1 MSIRRDDTILHI
13 ILLIVDL
20 IGSLLSII
28 IAFAIRYRRLLGISK
43 NWDCMWLVL
52 LILVLTVAFNIFI
65 TPVKKYISRGVF
77 AELTDIAIRQTISI
91 VATVVVLYLAHNADI
106 FSRLVFTY
114 YIVISIIVVWV
125 FRLITKSYLKKYYKN
140 SDAAIRVIVVA
151 DKARLPRIMDVF
163 NNSNEWNK
171 IITKTYAIE
180 DVRYQAV
187 IDYATRYEVDEAFVS
202 IVDTDDKEQ
211 YQEFLSRLVGMGI
224 KVDVDINQFEL
235 DIQGNKYLD
244 EIGKFAIVSVSRN
257 SISLSQQFLKRLM
270 DIAGGL
276 IGTVV
281 FAAAFVIIGLLI
293 KIDSDGPV
301 IFVQKRVGKN
311 GRIFDF
317 YKFRSMYKDAEARKK
332 ELMAQNEVTGL
343 MFKMEDDP
351 RITGIGR
358 FIRKT
363 SIDELPQFINV
374 LRGDMSLV
382 GTRPPT
388 VDEYEHYKPW
398 HKSRLS
404 MKPGIT
410 GLWQI
415 SGRSD
420 IKDFEEVVKL
430 DMEYI
435 DNWSLGKDI
444 KILLK
449 TIIVVLVGKG
459 SR

>member
-1 MSIRRDDTILHI
+1 M
-13 ILLIVDL
+13 
-20 IGSLLSII
+20 SII
-28 IAFAIRYRRLLGISK
+28 IAFAIRYSRLLGINK

-52 LILVLTVAFNIFI
+52 LILASTVAFNIFI

-77 AELTDIAIRQTISI
+77 AELIDVAIRQTISI
-91 VATVVVLYLAHNADI
+91 VATVVVLYLVHNADI
-106 FSRLVFTY
+106 FSRLVFIY
-114 YIVISIIVVWV
+114 YIVISIIVVWT
-125 FRLITKSYLKKYYKN
+125 FRLINKSYLKKHNKN
-140 SDAAIRVIVVA
+140 RGAVIKVMVIA
-151 DKARLPRIMDVF
+151 DKARLPRIIDVF

-180 DVRYQAV
+180 DVRYQSV
-187 IDYATRYEVDEAFVS
+187 IEYATHNEVDEAFVS
-202 IVDTDDKEQ
+202 IVDAEDREQ

-235 DIQGNKYLD
+235 DIQGKKYLD
-244 EIGKFAIVSVSRN
+244 EIGKFAVVSVSRN
-257 SISLSQQFLKRLM
+257 SLSLSQQFLKRLM
-270 DIAGGL
+270 DIVGGL
-276 IGTVV
+276 VGTVV
-281 FAAAFVIIGLLI
+281 FTIAFVIFGILI
-293 KIDSDGPV
+293 KIDSEGPV
-301 IFVQKRVGKN
+301 IFVQKRVGMN

-351 RITGIGR
+351 RITRIGK

-388 VDEYEHYKPW
+388 VDEYEHYEPW

-420 IKDFEEVVKL
+420 IKDFDEVVKL

-435 DNWSLGKDI
+435 DNWSLGEDI
-444 KILLK
+444 KILVK
-449 TIIVVLVGKG
+449 TVGVVFTGKG